1 MKRLMKILPLLILAL
16 AVIIRVLDPAP
27 VEQLRL
33 AAFDQ
38 LQKLQPRP
46 YTALPVRIVDID
58 EQSLEV
64 LGQWP
69 WPRTVIADMLGKLER
84 AVG

>member
-58 EQSLEV
+58 ELVIQPKLLGEVACHSLY
-64 LGQWP
+64 P
-69 WPRTVIADMLGKLER
+69 IAFRSMMPC
-84 AVG
+84 